1 MISPNLII
9 ALNNLKI
16 KNNSK
21 ILPISKESTIIKFK
35 NKLITLNLYK
45 KNISSDCLINK
56 NKILKKDFS
65 ILLTYSNKV
74 IPQFLIQQIISLFN
88 EIDMYIMETN
98 ELM

>member
-65 ILLTYSNKV
+65 ILLTYSNRV

-88 EIDMYIMETN
+88 EIDTHIMETN
-98 ELM
+98 GLM